1 MNLRHITLHQI
12 RLFHG
17 LGKHLSYTRAAEEL
31 HLSQP
36 AMSIQIKRLEES
48 VGLPLVDKV
57 GKRLFLTEAG
67 QELFVTALDILDR
80 LDSFN
85 VNMLQLDKRVKG
97 PLKLGAISTAK
108 YFMPHL
114 LGVFLRNYPD
124 VEPNLTITN
133 QATVIQRLEENMD
146 DLVVMGRKPDYLELE
161 AKAFLENPLVVIA
174 SIDHPMANEKNI
186 SLERLANERFI
197 SRELGSGTREALR
210 RLFAENGLE
219 VKPYMELGSAEAIK
233 QAVMVGLG
241 VSVISLHNLQL
252 ELEVGRIAT
261 LDVKHFPLQRKWY
274 VVHLKGKQLSSTA
287 SHFLEFL
294 LQDGERLCVTNQTN
308 DKF

>member
-48 VGLPLVDKV
+48 VGLPLVDKM
-57 GKRLFLTEAG
+57 GKRIFLTEAG
-67 QELFVTALDILDR
+67 LELFETAKDILER
-80 LDSFN
+80 LDNFN
-85 VNMLQLDKRVKG
+85 VNMLQLDKRIKG

-108 YFMPHL
+108 YFMPQL
-114 LGVFLRNYPD
+114 LGVFLRNYPE

-146 DLVVMGRKPDYLELE
+146 DLVIMGRKPDHLELE
-161 AKAFLENPLVVIA
+161 AKSFLENPLVVIA
-174 SIDHPMANEKNI
+174 STDHPLANEKNI
-186 SLERLANERFI
+186 SLERIANERFI

-210 RLFAENGLE
+210 RLFADNGFE
-219 VKPYMELGSAEAIK
+219 VKPYMELGSAEAVK

-241 VSVISLHNLQL
+241 VSVMSLHNLQL
-252 ELEVGRIAT
+252 ELEVGKIAI
-261 LDVKHFPLQRKWY
+261 LDIKHFPLERKWY
-274 VVHLKGKQLSSTA
+274 VVHLKGKQLSSVA
-287 SHFLEFL
+287 SHFRDFL
-294 LQDGERLCVTNQTN
+294 IEDGEGICSVNIS
-308 DKF
+308 DA